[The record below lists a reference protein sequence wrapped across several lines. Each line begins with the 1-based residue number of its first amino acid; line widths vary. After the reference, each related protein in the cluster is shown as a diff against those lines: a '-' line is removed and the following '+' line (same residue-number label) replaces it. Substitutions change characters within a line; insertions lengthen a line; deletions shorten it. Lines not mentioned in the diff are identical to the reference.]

1 MPDWFNSYLG
11 IHALYIM
18 PVRVLQ
24 FIRLFRK
31 EAMKKNKYSIMD
43 FVYPK
48 DKDYFIT
55 SVYNVEDGS
64 INFEVRLVKKD
75 GTIIYCLINGNHV
88 MAKNGNYT
96 ISAVFVDITRQ
107 KKMQE
112 MLRMDRERYRV
123 ASELSNDVLFEYYVI
138 NDEMIFSD
146 KFKELFGRDTIMD
159 NFVRD
164 CYLRRDMVHPDDYG
178 LYLDFVLNYLRVRV
192 CYNGVSPK
200 ASSQ

>member
-1 MPDWFNSYLG
+1 
-11 IHALYIM
+11 
-18 PVRVLQ
+18 
-24 FIRLFRK
+24 
-31 EAMKKNKYSIMD
+31 MD

-55 SVYNVEDGS
+55 SVYNVEEGS

-107 KKMQE
+107 KKCK
-112 MLRMDRERYRV
+112 RCWMDRERYRV

-138 NDEMIFSD
+138 NDEMIFLINS
-146 KFKELFGRDTIMD
+146 RS
-159 NFVRD
+159 
-164 CYLRRDMVHPDDYG
+164 YLVGIP
-178 LYLDFVLNYLRVRV
+178 LWIIL
-192 CYNGVSPK
+192 
-200 ASSQ
+200 